1 MIEATAKEA
10 EAAPEVQDD
19 FDIGE
24 ADEATLEVKDRPEVQ
39 VRQRRGEAWM
49 RVPRTTP
56 DLFSSVVCGGT
67 EGGGGGGA
75 NRLGHTK
82 CQACHPA

>member
-24 ADEATLEVKDRPEVQ
+24 QDEATLEVKDRPEVQ
-39 VRQRRGEAWM
+39 VR
-49 RVPRTTP
+49 
-56 DLFSSVVCGGT
+56 CC
-67 EGGGGGGA
+67 GGGGEAGGEGVGA
-75 NRLGHTK
+75 
-82 CQACHPA
+82 CQACKVGG